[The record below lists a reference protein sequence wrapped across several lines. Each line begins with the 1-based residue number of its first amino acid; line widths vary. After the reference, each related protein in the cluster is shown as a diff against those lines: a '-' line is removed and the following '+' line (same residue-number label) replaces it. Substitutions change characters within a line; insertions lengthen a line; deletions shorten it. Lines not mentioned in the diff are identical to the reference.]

1 MKKVLN
7 LVLFILLVGSQAFGS
22 GFSTYGNPPQTNQAG
37 SVIELSSGINL
48 PPTCEVGDTYID
60 TDADTDGSLYI
71 CAVANTWKEVDD
83 DGNEVP
89 DDILFCWG
97 DQNDFC
103 FTYDELVS
111 NTLKLLTNNPID
123 MILNMVNSGVGNFIA
138 KINGHKVL
146 TEEHTVAVDGRG
158 IVNVLGT
165 DIPVLGYGTQVYTK
179 ATSGTLSVLECSNGI
194 VNVTGA
200 STQTLPPVFA
210 GADVWIYTKGN
221 IEVNVAPNLVDK
233 LFRKGVAL
241 HDDDQLRNT
250 STSGDWLHL
259 IAHGSDGWWA
269 NYDFSVPWTDEG
281 LASGAPDHTS
291 GADCMG
297 AWRMN
302 SSGNETDI
310 SGEGGTL
317 LETGGDIPTGASV
330 PVGWAGTGRDFEL
343 ADTEYLSH
351 ADGLSTDISGAN
363 QPITICGN
371 INAES
376 NAQDMVIAQK
386 WDYSTDDRQYRF
398 RTNTGDG
405 VLYVTLS
412 SGGDAVSATAFGI
425 TDVTDGGDYKVCFVY
440 DDTDI
445 RIYVNGVLDANGAD
459 NPKVYTD
466 GIYDGAAPFIIGNSL
481 DGNDWE
487 FDGLIDQLNVYNSA
501 KSAADVLEIAT
512 EGMEGCQGCN
522 D

>member
-1 MKKVLN
+1 MKKILS
-7 LVLFILLVGSQAFGS
+7 LILFILLVKSQAFGS

-37 SVIELSSGINL
+37 SVIELSSGLNL

-60 TDADTDGSLYI
+60 TDADIDGSLYI

-97 DQNDFC
+97 DQDDFC

-111 NTLKLLTNNPID
+111 NTLKLLTNNPLD
-123 MILNMVNSGVGNFIA
+123 MILNMVNSGAGNIIQ
-138 KINGHKVL
+138 KINGYKVL

-158 IVNVLGT
+158 PVTVLGT

-179 ATSGTLSVLECSNGI
+179 SSSGTLSVLECSGGV

-233 LFRKGVAL
+233 LFRKGLAL

-259 IAHGSDGWWA
+259 VAHGNDGWWA

-281 LASGAPDHTS
+281 LASGAPDHTA

-297 AWRMN
+297 AWRMT

-310 SGEGGTL
+310 TGKGGTL
-317 LETGGDIPTGASV
+317 LETSGDIPTSV
-330 PVGWAGTGRDFEL
+330 DVPDHVGIEYSGTSRDFEV
-343 ADTEYLSH
+343 ADTEYLAH

-363 QPITICGN
+363 QAITICAGVKV
-371 INAES
+371 ES
-376 NAQDMVIAQK
+376 DVENMSIVEK
-386 WDYSTDDRQYRF
+386 YDYPTDNRQYRF
-398 RTNTGDG
+398 RIDQTTGKLRAILSANGDAQDGVAIGVTNVGTGDW
-405 VLYVTLS
+405 
-412 SGGDAVSATAFGI
+412 FH
-425 TDVTDGGDYKVCFVY
+425 VCMTY
-440 DDTDI
+440 DDTEI
-445 RIYVNGVLDANGAD
+445 IIYVDGAEDTNGAD
-459 NPKVYTD
+459 NPKAYTD
-466 GIYDGAAPFIIGNSL
+466 GIYDGTGAFLVGSPFY
-481 DGNDWE
+481 
-487 FDGLIDQLNVYNSA
+487 DGLIDQVSIYNSA
-501 KSAADVLEIAT
+501 KSAADILEIYE
-512 EGMEGCQGCN
+512 EGMEGCRGCN